1 VPFTLAHPAAVI
13 PLARTKLLVSALVA
27 GSLTP
32 DFLYFVP
39 GAFDHNF
46 SHTLPGLALFCIPV
60 GLIWLLLFHR
70 VMKVPL
76 LSLVPNNP
84 RNMLAPHISEF
95 AFGPWR
101 RFLLVL
107 LSLTVGSLTHLAWDS
122 FTHERGLVVANV
134 ALLKVVVIQ
143 TSLGAIRVF
152 KLLQHASTVAGCAAL
167 WLWYLR
173 WAKGA
178 KRIDDVCDEAFARR
192 DACDPRKVTWI
203 LATSAFVTGLTGAYI
218 ASRSLNGL
226 PWAQSFAN
234 RSILITMGVLFV
246 ELLLFSAYWHLSLNN
261 TRAINSAKHGEF

>member
-1 VPFTLAHPAAVI
+1 M
-13 PLARTKLLVSALVA
+13 SALVV

-39 GAFDHNF
+39 GSFDHNF
-46 SHTLPGLALFCIPV
+46 GHTLPGLALFCVPA
-60 GLIWLLLFHR
+60 GLIALLLFHR
-70 VMKVPL
+70 VMKLPL

-84 RNMLAPHISEF
+84 RNLIAPQIGEF
-95 AFGPWR
+95 TFGPWR

-107 LSLTVGSLTHLAWDS
+107 VSLTIGSLTHLAWDS

-143 TSLGAIRVF
+143 TSHGAVRVF
-152 KLLQHASTVAGCAAL
+152 KLLQHASTAAGCAAL

-173 WAKGA
+173 WAKRTQ
-178 KRIDDVCDEAFARR
+178 RIDDVCDEALARR
-192 DACDPRKVTWI
+192 DACDPRKVIWI
-203 LATSAFVTGLTGAYI
+203 LATGAFATGLSGAYI

-234 RSILITMGVLFV
+234 RSILITLGILFV
-246 ELLLFSAYWHLSLNN
+246 GFLLFSVHWHVKALNN
-261 TRAINSAKHGEF
+261 TRAADSAKQRDV